1 MANLIK
7 TMLEDGAA
15 YGVCIDGTRIVQRA
29 VNLHGLSPVAAAAM
43 GRTLMGALIMAS
55 DIKDD
60 RGDVSVTIQGDGP
73 LGRIIAVAN
82 PKGEVRGCV
91 DHPEVMLPPRA
102 DGKLDVGGAVGKN
115 GRIAVV
121 RDLGFGEPYVG
132 QSPLVSGEIAEDMAY
147 YYATSQQQPCL
158 LYLGVLVN
166 TDGSILSA
174 GGIGI
179 FPLPGCPEET
189 IRKLELGAPLYS
201 DFTNMLKDS
210 SLLDS
215 IAMAFS
221 GLAYRITQRQDC
233 GYVCNCSRERMERAL
248 ISIGEAELVQMV
260 EEDHGCEITCHFC
273 GTKYCFTEEELLRL
287 LGEASAKSVG

>member
-29 VNLHGLSPVAAAAM
+29 VKLHGLSPVAAAAM

-91 DHPEVMLPPRA
+91 DYPEVMLPPRA

-201 DFTNMLKDS
+201 DFTTMLKDS
-210 SLLDS
+210 SLPDS

-287 LGEASAKSVG
+287 LGEASAKSVE